1 MNVTRAFSFIFD
13 DPDWLKITLVI
24 GLLQFIPVIGQIVGL
39 GCIVVIARAVANGQE
54 RPLPQLNQLGALFSA
69 GVYSS
74 IIYIFYY
81 LPIFLISCLLG
92 CLVGATIVF
101 AGNSELPVIIL
112 IGLMLCFGVFVVPL
126 SLIIQI
132 LLIVGIGRYIQTGSV
147 SAAFQPGG
155 VWALLQHY
163 PAEWLVLWLL
173 SVLCSMVAGFGTFAL
188 LVGLIVSI
196 PYATFVF
203 GHLLGQ
209 MVQQVT
215 SSPASPTLSS

>member
-1 MNVTRAFSFIFD
+1 MNVTRAFSFVFD
-13 DPDWLKITLVI
+13 DPGWWKITLVI

-39 GCIVVIARAVANGQE
+39 GCIVVTARAVANRQE
-54 RPLPQLNQLGALFSA
+54 RPLPQLSQLGALFSA

-81 LPIFLISCLLG
+81 LPIILISCLFS
-92 CLVGATIVF
+92 CLVGATIAF
-101 AGNSELPVIIL
+101 AGNSEPPVIVL
-112 IGLMLCFGVFVVPL
+112 IGLMLCASVFIVPL
-126 SLIIQI
+126 SLITQI

-155 VWALLQHY
+155 VWALLQRY

-173 SVLCSMVAGFGTFAL
+173 SMLCGIVAGFGTFAL
-188 LVGLIVSI
+188 LVGLVVSI

-209 MVQQVT
+209 TVQQVT
-215 SSPASPTLSS
+215 SSPASSTLSS

>member
-54 RPLPQLNQLGALFSA
+54 RPLPQLNQLGALFST
-69 GVYSS
+69 GVYSAT
-74 IIYIFYY
+74 IYIVYY
-81 LPIFLISCLLG
+81 LPIFLISCLLS
-92 CLVGATIVF
+92 CLVGATIAF
-101 AGNSELPVIIL
+101 AGNSESTVIIL
-112 IGLMLCFGVFVVPL
+112 IGLMLCSSVVIVPL
-126 SLIIQI
+126 SLITQI

-155 VWALLQHY
+155 VWALLQRY

-173 SVLCSMVAGFGTFAL
+173 SLLCGTVASVGTFVL

-209 MVQQVT
+209 TVQQVT

>member
-54 RPLPQLNQLGALFSA
+54 RPLPQLNQLGALFST
-69 GVYSS
+69 GVYSAT
-74 IIYIFYY
+74 IYIVYY
-81 LPIFLISCLLG
+81 LPIFLISCLLS
-92 CLVGATIVF
+92 CLVGATIAF
-101 AGNSELPVIIL
+101 AGNSESTVIIL
-112 IGLMLCFGVFVVPL
+112 IGLMLCSSVVIVPL
-126 SLIIQI
+126 SLITQI

-155 VWALLQHY
+155 VWALLQRY

-173 SVLCSMVAGFGTFAL
+173 SLLCGTVASFGTFVL

-209 MVQQVT
+209 TVQQVT

>member
-1 MNVTRAFSFIFD
+1 MNVTRAFSFVFD
-13 DPDWLKITLVI
+13 DLDWWKITLVI

-39 GCIVVIARAVANGQE
+39 GCIVAIARAVANRQE

-69 GVYSS
+69 GVYSAT
-74 IIYIFYY
+74 IYIVYY
-81 LPIFLISCLLG
+81 LPIFLISCLFS
-92 CLVGATIVF
+92 CLLGATIAF
-101 AGNSELPVIIL
+101 AGNSESTFIIL
-112 IGLMLCFGVFVVPL
+112 IGLMLCSSVFIVPL

-132 LLIVGIGRYIQTGSV
+132 LLIVGIGRYVQTGSV
-147 SAAFQPGG
+147 SAAFQPGS
-155 VWALLQHY
+155 VWALLQRN

-173 SVLCSMVAGFGTFAL
+173 SLLCSTVASFGTFAL
-188 LVGLIVSI
+188 LVGLVVSI

-209 MVQQVT
+209 TVRQVM